1 MENQKSHLQSELRSL
16 RIECKG
22 INEFNGKEELET
34 LATAKREV
42 YSQDPRLLM
51 ITEITVRDKILR
63 KNHTL

>member
-16 RIECKG
+16 RIERKG
-22 INEFNGKEELET
+22 INEFNDKEELET

-51 ITEITVRDKILR
+51 ITE
-63 KNHTL
+63 

>member
-1 MENQKSHLQSELRSL
+1 MENQKSRLQSELRSL

-22 INEFNGKEELET
+22 INEFNDKEEVEA

-51 ITEITVRDKILR
+51 ITEMIVRDKILR